1 MTDAILNFITLI
13 IRFIVL
19 IWTICILAKAYG
31 KEDEDNSNDKCND
44 KDNDL

>member
-31 KEDEDNSNDKCND
+31 KEVEDKHNND
-44 KDNDL
+44 KDNGV